1 MDVSFLASKIV
12 TVTVCTG
19 VHTCNNKMFS
29 IFFCKPTTVR
39 GSSTVY
45 TVPIYAEYIHVLVVC
60 TVVQQCVCET
70 FKKKRDFK
78 NIKTGVL
85 LVEF

>member
-19 VHTCNNKMFS
+19 VHTHVIIKCS
-29 IFFCKPTTVR
+29 IYFYKPTTVR

-45 TVPIYAEYIHVLVVC
+45 TVPIYAEY
-60 TVVQQCVCET
+60 TYM
-70 FKKKRDFK
+70 
-78 NIKTGVL
+78 
-85 LVEF
+85 

>member
-12 TVTVCTG
+12 TVVIKC
-19 VHTCNNKMFS
+19 S
-29 IFFCKPTTVR
+29 IYFYKPTTVR

-45 TVPIYAEYIHVLVVC
+45 TVPIYAEYIHVTLVVC